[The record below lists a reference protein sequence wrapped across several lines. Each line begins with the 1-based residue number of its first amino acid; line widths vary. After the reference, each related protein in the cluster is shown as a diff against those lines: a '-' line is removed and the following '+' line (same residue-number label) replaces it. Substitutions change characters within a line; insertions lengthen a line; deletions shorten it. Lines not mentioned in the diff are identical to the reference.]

1 MLSILHFL
9 CYIYERRQLEI
20 EMKINTS
27 EDIGRIIKQKRKAD
41 GLTLEEAA
49 AVCGVSYAFLSALE
63 NGKETVRL
71 NKVLQVTTCLG
82 IELKANIRTWAIPGD
97 ES

>member
-1 MLSILHFL
+1 
-9 CYIYERRQLEI
+9 
-20 EMKINTS
+20 MKIITP
-27 EDIGRIIKQKRKAD
+27 EDIGQIIRQKRKSD

-63 NGKETVRL
+63 NGKATVQL
-71 NKVLQVTTCLG
+71 NKVLQVLRGLG
-82 IELKANIRTWAIPGD
+82 LELKANIRSWAAPGD

>member
-1 MLSILHFL
+1 V
-9 CYIYERRQLEI
+9 
-20 EMKINTS
+20 KITSS
-27 EDIGRIIKQKRKAD
+27 EDLGKIIKLKRKDD

-71 NKVLQVTTCLG
+71 NKVLQVARCLG
-82 IELKANIRTWAIPGD
+82 IELAATPRTWGARGND
-97 ES
+97 R

>member
-1 MLSILHFL
+1 MI
-9 CYIYERRQLEI
+9 I
-20 EMKINTS
+20 TTAT
-27 EDIGRIIKQKRKAD
+27 DIGRIIRSKRKAD

-71 NKVLQVTTCLG
+71 NKVLQVASCLA
-82 IELKANIRTWAIPGD
+82 IELEAHTRGWQGTEDAT
-97 ES
+97 

>member
-1 MLSILHFL
+1 
-9 CYIYERRQLEI
+9 
-20 EMKINTS
+20 MKISNP
-27 EDIGRIIKQKRKAD
+27 EDIGRIIKQKRKED

-49 AVCGVSYAFLSALE
+49 AVCGVSYAFMSALE

-71 NKVLQVTTCLG
+71 NKVFQVLKCLG
-82 IELKANIRTWAIPGD
+82 IELEAKLRTWSVPGT

>member
-1 MLSILHFL
+1 
-9 CYIYERRQLEI
+9 
-20 EMKINTS
+20 MKIAS
-27 EDIGRIIKQKRKAD
+27 AEDIGRIIKQKRKDD

-49 AVCGVSYAFLSALE
+49 GVCGVSYAFLSALE

-71 NKVLQVTTCLG
+71 NKLLQVVKSLG
-82 IELKANIRTWAIPGD
+82 IELDASIRTWAAPGE

>member
-1 MLSILHFL
+1 
-9 CYIYERRQLEI
+9 
-20 EMKINTS
+20 MKIS
-27 EDIGRIIKQKRKAD
+27 CAIDIGRIIKQKRKDD
-41 GLTLEEAA
+41 GLTLEDAA

-71 NKVLQVTTCLG
+71 NKVLQVIKCLG
-82 IELKANIRTWAIPGD
+82 IELDASTRTWASPGD

>member
-1 MLSILHFL
+1 MA
-9 CYIYERRQLEI
+9 
-20 EMKINTS
+20 TAG
-27 EDIGRIIKQKRKAD
+27 DIGRIIKQKRKAD

-71 NKVLQVTTCLG
+71 NKVLQVASSLG
-82 IELKANIRTWAIPGD
+82 IEFEAKIRTWAVSGD

>member
-1 MLSILHFL
+1 MLR
-9 CYIYERRQLEI
+9 EDK
-20 EMKINTS
+20 MKIACA
-27 EDIGRIIKQKRKAD
+27 EDIGRIIKQKRKDD

-71 NKVLQVTTCLG
+71 NKVLRVVKCLG
-82 IELKANIRTWAIPGD
+82 VELEASIRTWAAPGE

>member
-1 MLSILHFL
+1 MPIL
-9 CYIYERRQLEI
+9 YDSIYERI
-20 EMKINTS
+20 FVGGAMKIAS
-27 EDIGRIIKQKRKAD
+27 AEDIGRIIKQKRKDD

-71 NKVLQVTTCLG
+71 NKVLQVARCLG
-82 IELKANIRTWAIPGD
+82 IELEAGIRTWGSAGD
-97 ES
+97 GS

>member
-1 MLSILHFL
+1 
-9 CYIYERRQLEI
+9 
-20 EMKINTS
+20 MKITNP
-27 EDIGRIIKQKRKAD
+27 EDIGRIIRQKRKSD

-71 NKVLQVTTCLG
+71 NKVLQVINCLG
-82 IELKANIRTWAIPGD
+82 IELDARLRGWASPGPGD

>member
-1 MLSILHFL
+1 
-9 CYIYERRQLEI
+9 
-20 EMKINTS
+20 MKIATAK
-27 EDIGRIIKQKRKAD
+27 DIGRIIRQKRKDD

-49 AVCGVSYAFLSALE
+49 AVSGVSYAFLSALE

-71 NKVLQVTTCLG
+71 NKVLQVANCLG
-82 IELKANIRTWAIPGD
+82 IELEANTRTWATSGD

>member
-1 MLSILHFL
+1 
-9 CYIYERRQLEI
+9 
-20 EMKINTS
+20 MKITSS
-27 EDIGRIIKQKRKAD
+27 EDIGNIIRQKRKDD

-71 NKVLQVTTCLG
+71 NKVLQVARCLG
-82 IELKANIRTWAIPGD
+82 IELVASPRTWVTRGD
-97 ES
+97 DR

>member
-1 MLSILHFL
+1 
-9 CYIYERRQLEI
+9 
-20 EMKINTS
+20 MKINNPKDLGKT
-27 EDIGRIIKQKRKAD
+27 IRQKRKSD

-71 NKVLQVTTCLG
+71 NKVLQVLACLG
-82 IELKANIRTWAIPGD
+82 IELEAKPRTWGAQGD
-97 ES
+97 KS

>member
-1 MLSILHFL
+1 
-9 CYIYERRQLEI
+9 
-20 EMKINTS
+20 MKIITAEGLGS
-27 EDIGRIIKQKRKAD
+27 IVKQKRKAD

-71 NKVLQVTTCLG
+71 NKVLQVLACLG
-82 IELKANIRTWAIPGD
+82 IEIEATTRTWSGPGNA
-97 ES
+97 S